1 MDENIYLR
9 PQFERMKKLYS
20 IVIVFT
26 VMLMQVN
33 AQNDPNAKKILDGV
47 SATVKAYKTITAG
60 FSIKSVTSRGKS
72 NGTKTG
78 TISTKGQ
85 MYVLKEGKNE
95 ILCDGT
101 KTYNYDG
108 NKTITVSTVEES
120 GQTLSPQKILSGAYD
135 KDFTYRLIGTKG
147 NFHEIEMKPIDN
159 RKNFSKVNIFVDK
172 TKKMIARA
180 VILDKGNNTVQV
192 SFTNIVPNKNLADN
206 LFVFNPA
213 KYPKDV
219 EILD

>member
-1 MDENIYLR
+1 
-9 PQFERMKKLYS
+9 MKKLYS
-20 IVIVFT
+20 IALVLFGLV
-26 VMLMQVN
+26 LQVN
-33 AQNDPNAKKILDGV
+33 AQNDPNAKKILDAV
-47 SATVKAYKTITAG
+47 SATVKSYKTISAG
-60 FSIKSVTSRGKS
+60 FTITSLTSKGKS
-72 NGTKTG
+72 NGTKKG
-78 TISTKGQ
+78 TIVTKGQ

-95 ILCDGT
+95 ILCDGV

-108 NKTITVSTVEES
+108 AKTITVSTVEES

-135 KDFTYRLIGTKG
+135 KDFTYKLIGTKG
-147 NFHEIEMKPIDN
+147 NFHEIEMKPLDG

-192 SFTNIVPNKNLADN
+192 SFLNIVPNKAVADN
-206 LFVFNPA
+206 VFVFNAA

>member
-1 MDENIYLR
+1 MR
-9 PQFERMKKLYS
+9 PQLKRMKKLYS
-20 IVIVFT
+20 IALVLV
-26 VMLMQVN
+26 VMLLQVN
-33 AQNDPNAKKILDGV
+33 AQNDPNAKKVLDAV
-47 SATVKAYKTITAG
+47 SNTVKAYKTISAG
-60 FSIKSVTSRGKS
+60 FSIKSVTSRGVN

-78 TISTKGQ
+78 TIVTKGQ
-85 MYVLKEGKNE
+85 KYVLKEGKSE
-95 ILCDGT
+95 ILCDGS

-108 NKTITVSTVEES
+108 SKTITVSSVEES

-135 KDFTYRLIGTKG
+135 KDFTYRLVATKG
-147 NFHEIEMKPIDN
+147 NFHEIEMKPLDT

-172 TKKMIARA
+172 TKNMIARA

-206 LFVFNPA
+206 LFVFNAA